1 MFKLIESKESYKKK
15 GKTEKETYKENT
27 KKINKEEE
35 GVTAA
40 VALEI
45 GVRVSWETHKWFLW
59 VLGSQLVS

>member
-15 GKTEKETYKENT
+15 GKNE
-27 KKINKEEE
+27 EEE